1 MTSLEGLPPR
11 PSVYDS
17 PAVDPAQMTPKQ
29 KAAFRVA
36 QVAAAVEAASI
47 MRKQITD
54 GTVLT
59 LIPLLRSLNPFNDD
73 EVAEFARK
81 AAEIVEMG
89 RQQAASV
96 AWGSV
101 STQLGAYDIN
111 LTQPPRE
118 VGPGRATDL
127 DIAYRRVAN
136 DYRRRIAAGTE
147 SIQESIARVEAERFA
162 ALGGEQANAEVEE
175 QGRAPGEGE
184 RAPQEAGGEEAG
196 GGARKSGPSAR
207 DRREAQRRAR
217 EAQRAQDRA
226 VNTTADDEEAA
237 DIRRQRA
244 EQEQRDREANEAVE
258 RADEIARRARLNN
271 EKRLELLAQIAEQ
284 EMEVRAERMVNDDIG
299 MASRQ
304 GAKDALNTA
313 PQGKIRGYRRVLHPE
328 LSEYGSC
335 GLCVVASTRVYKKSE
350 LMPMHNLCKCEV
362 VVVYTDADP
371 GNQINDEDLDVFYNE
386 AGFSTSREALKQ
398 QTYEVFDHPEL
409 GPVLRNTKHSKKD
422 IEFSSRE
429 PSAAHKAKF
438 TGEQK

>member
-101 STQLGAYDIN
+101 SAQLGAYDIN

-207 DRREAQRRAR
+207 DRREARRRAR

-237 DIRRQRA
+237 DIRRQR
-244 EQEQRDREANEAVE
+244 
-258 RADEIARRARLNN
+258 
-271 EKRLELLAQIAEQ
+271 AEQ